1 MFDELETS
9 LKALLEGAIVGAPVY
24 GTFDYVD
31 FTAAGAP
38 AVAVKVSWTGFRS
51 AQQIKDAVRG
61 DQRFAVEIIVNQIRV
76 STTARQAA
84 TTGIG
89 TIIAR
94 LVGWRPKE
102 DESAEI
108 DTNAQPD
115 EAGGLWVY
123 PINLT
128 IPDIRLR
135 AS

>member
-1 MFDELETS
+1 MFDELEAS
-9 LKALLEGAIVGAPVY
+9 LTTLLDGAVVGAPVY
-24 GTFDYVD
+24 GTFDYID

-38 AVAVKVSWTGFRS
+38 AVAVKVSWAGFRS

-61 DQRFAVEIIVNQIRV
+61 DQRFVVEIIVNQIRV
-76 STTARQAA
+76 SDTARQSA
-84 TTGIG
+84 TAGIG

-108 DTNAQPD
+108 DTSAQPD

-123 PINLT
+123 PINIT